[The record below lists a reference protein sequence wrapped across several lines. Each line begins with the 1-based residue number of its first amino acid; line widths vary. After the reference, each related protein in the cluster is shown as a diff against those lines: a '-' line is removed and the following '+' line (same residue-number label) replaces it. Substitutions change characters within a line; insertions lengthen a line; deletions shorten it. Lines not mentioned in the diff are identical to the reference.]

1 MKYDKWREF
10 KRFLPF
16 FSNKKIKE
24 SKGEILM
31 SRLYIYKTL
40 ILNFVNIFDLTLL
53 IVMII
58 TFVFIKFNI

>member
-1 MKYDKWREF
+1 
-10 KRFLPF
+10 
-16 FSNKKIKE
+16 
-24 SKGEILM
+24 M